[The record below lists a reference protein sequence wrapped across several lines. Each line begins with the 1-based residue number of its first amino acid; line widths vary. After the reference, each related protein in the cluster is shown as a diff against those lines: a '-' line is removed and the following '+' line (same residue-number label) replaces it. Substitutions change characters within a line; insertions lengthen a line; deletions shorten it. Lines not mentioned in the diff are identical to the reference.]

1 MMHIAFKSDVGQNRT
16 TNEDY
21 VNWFTNSSKQPLMI
35 LCDGM
40 GGHRAGDVAS
50 EMAVSHMGQA
60 WKETTF
66 SSPESV
72 SVWLLDAVQKVNKLI
87 FQKSLDFVDLDGMGT
102 TLIAATYLNGQLV
115 IAHVGDSRAY
125 LYRDFQFKQLT
136 EDHSLVHELVKSG
149 ELTDEEARNHPQRN
163 YITRAI
169 GVKEKIQVDLTSMP
183 ILSGDLLLLC
193 TDGLSS
199 VLSDE
204 DLKKVLKNWKSID
217 EKVTEFI
224 DLANEAGGPD
234 NISVL
239 IASFETGEEERT

>member
-1 MMHIAFKSDVGQNRT
+1 MHIAFRSDVGKNRT

-21 VNWFTNSSKQPLMI
+21 VNWFTNSGNQPLML

-60 WKETTF
+60 WKETAF
-66 SSPESV
+66 STPESV
-72 SVWLLDAVQKVNKLI
+72 SVWLLHAVQKVNKLI

-102 TLIAATYLNGQLV
+102 TLIAATYVKGQLV

-125 LYRDFQFKQLT
+125 LYRDFLFKQLT

-163 YITRAI
+163 FITRAV
-169 GVKEKIQVDLTSMP
+169 GVKEQIQVDLTSMP
-183 ILSGDLLLLC
+183 IQSGDVLLLC

-204 DLKKVLKNWKSID
+204 DLKKVLKNWMTID
-217 EKVTEFI
+217 EKASDYI
-224 DLANEAGGPD
+224 RLANEAGGPD

-239 IASFETGEEERT
+239 IASFENGEEESP